1 MEPNDGRWNVPPLAN
16 QCIQTF
22 RFRELHVLPSPQ
34 ALHFLTLV
42 KNALPGT
49 GDVDAAAE
57 VVRGTLEAVLGADN
71 PAWADLEE
79 AKELLRQEFRITIL
93 RRNSI
98 LRDRAEWY
106 RGPRPGDHHWPALKT
121 YLTGPKGWDSDAVD
135 AIDGASNEVVSL
147 LENPAGQTFSCRGLV
162 VGYVQ
167 SGKTANMAAVISKA
181 VDRGYTLI
189 IVLAGLTDKLRQQT
203 QRRLEADIVNRHP
216 NLWHKLTTTD
226 IKGEFHTPAHGH
238 LMGMKERAQIA
249 VMKKNVAPLQRLLEV
264 ITKTPA
270 SDMRRL
276 KVLLIDDE
284 CDQATVNS
292 ASREMDISAINE
304 KIRLI
309 LKALPSVSYVG
320 YTATPFANVL
330 INPYADQSGDLDD
343 MYPRDF
349 ITALPLPDGY
359 FGTQKLFGRTPADPA
374 DPQPDE
380 EGMDVIRDVTAEEEA
395 RLQAPSR
402 KAQADF
408 VVEMT
413 DSLRQAI
420 LYFIASCAA
429 RRSRGQADEHM
440 TMLVHTS
447 SAILMHEKVAAL
459 IGEWLEAH
467 GKSLVAGEGPVW
479 TELEDVWNAE
489 RSRAP
494 GAAAPETF
502 AQISGFVADVVKVLQ
517 VPVENGASDD
527 RIDYTGAPMTYIV
540 VGGSIL
546 ARGLTLEGLCVS
558 YFLRTSNQYDTLLQM
573 GRWFGYRHGY
583 EDLPRLWMPQIMRVR
598 FQSLAAIEAEI
609 REDIGNYS
617 RRPMVTPMDFAVRIR
632 SIPGMAI
639 VARSKMRHARR
650 SSIGY
655 WGRHL
660 QTIRFAHRDR
670 ALLETNWKAAGQLLD
685 AAQAAGQRDGTS
697 TRPLFRDVPRNAVI
711 RFFKDYTIHP
721 THQDLDRGLLLQFLE
736 QDHPALKLWNVG
748 VVTADGQPAEMDLG
762 ALGKVST
769 LRRSRLRGIDE
780 LADIKALMSK
790 ADIRFDV
797 PKIPDEG
804 DWETLKKAR
813 RDELGERPLL
823 LLYPIERSSPARSG
837 SASRVALDAEMD
849 VMGVGLVIP
858 LSKDHGGD
866 FVSVELAPPSAE
878 ELEAMEQEDM
888 DAVEAAGVEA
898 LVGV

>member
-1 MEPNDGRWNVPPLAN
+1 
-16 QCIQTF
+16 
-22 RFRELHVLPSPQ
+22 LPSPQ
-34 ALHFLTLV
+34 ALKFLTLI
-42 KNALPGT
+42 KGALPGA
-49 GDVDAAAE
+49 GDVDAAAL
-57 VVRGTLEAVLGADN
+57 VVRGTLEGILEPDA

-79 AKELLRQEFRITIL
+79 AAQLLRQEFRITIL

-98 LRDRAEWY
+98 LREREEWY
-106 RGPRPGDHHWPALKT
+106 NGPQPGDHHWPALKT
-121 YLTGPKGWDSDAVD
+121 FLTGPKGWGSDAVD
-135 AIDGASNEVVSL
+135 AIDEASNEVVSL
-147 LENPAGQTFSCRGLV
+147 LENPVQQTFSSRGLV

-189 IVLAGLTDKLRQQT
+189 LLLAGLTDKLRQQT
-203 QRRLEADIVNRHP
+203 QRRLENDIVNRHS
-216 NLWHKLTTTD
+216 NLWHKLTTVD
-226 IKGEFHTPAHGH
+226 IKGEFRTPAQGH
-238 LMGMKERAQIA
+238 LMGMRERAQIA
-249 VMKKNVAPLQRLLEV
+249 VIKKNVAPLQRLLEV
-264 ITKTPA
+264 IEKTPA

-276 KVLLIDDE
+276 KVLVIDDE

-292 ASREMDISAINE
+292 ASREMDMSAINE

-330 INPYADQSGDLDD
+330 VNPYADQSGTLDD
-343 MYPRDF
+343 LYPRDF

-380 EGMDVIRDVTAEEEA
+380 EGMDVIRVVTSDEEA
-395 RLQAPSR
+395 KLQAPSQ
-402 KAQADF
+402 KAQVGF
-408 VVEMT
+408 VVEMPA
-413 DSLRQAI
+413 SLRHAI

-429 RRSRGQADEHM
+429 RRSRGQAGEHM

-447 SAILMHEKVAAL
+447 SAIVMHEKVAVL
-459 IGEWLEAH
+459 IAEWLKAH
-467 GKSLVAGEGPVW
+467 AKSLIAGEGPVW
-479 TELEDVWNAE
+479 AELEEVWNAE
-489 RSRAP
+489 RGSALGVAP
-494 GAAAPETF
+494 PETF
-502 AQISGFVADVVKVLQ
+502 AQISDFVADVVRALH

-527 RIDYTGAPMTYIV
+527 RIDYTGAPVTYIV
-540 VGGSIL
+540 IGGSIL

-583 EDLPRLWMPQIMRVR
+583 EELPRLWMPEIMRVR

-617 RRPMVTPMDFAVRIR
+617 RKPSVTPMDFAVRIR

-660 QTIRFAHRDR
+660 QTIRFAHKNR
-670 ALLETNWKAAGQLLD
+670 ALLKANWNAASQLID
-685 AAQAAGQRDGTS
+685 AAQAEGTRDGDTA
-697 TRPLFRDVPRNAVI
+697 RPLFRDVPRSAVI
-711 RFFKDYTIHP
+711 RFFREYAIHY
-721 THQDLDRGLLLQFLE
+721 THQDLEKGLLLQFLE
-736 QDHPALKLWNVG
+736 QDHPALQLWNVG
-748 VVTADGQPAEMDLG
+748 VITADGEASEMDLG
-762 ALGKVST
+762 ALGKV
-769 LRRSRLRGIDE
+769 RMVQRSRLRRVED
-780 LADIKALMSK
+780 LADIKALMSR
-790 ADIRFDV
+790 ADIAFDV
-797 PKIPDEG
+797 PGGAGDG
-804 DWETLKKAR
+804 DWEDRKKAR
-813 RDELGERPLL
+813 RDAVGERPLL
-823 LLYPIERSSPARSG
+823 LLYPIDRASEARKPLDG
-837 SASRVALDAEMD
+837 LGPRVDLAAAADILA
-849 VMGVGLVIP
+849 VGLVVP

-888 DAVEAAGVEA
+888 DAVEAAGLGGLARV
-898 LVGV
+898 